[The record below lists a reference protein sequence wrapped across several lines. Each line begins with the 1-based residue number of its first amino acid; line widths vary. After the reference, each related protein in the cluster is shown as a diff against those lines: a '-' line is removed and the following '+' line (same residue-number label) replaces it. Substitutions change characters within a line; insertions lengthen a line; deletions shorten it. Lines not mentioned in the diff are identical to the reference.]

1 MANEYRFPSMMFGA
15 NPQKVRQ
22 PSFGSFNMGGQ
33 DFGARPL
40 PMPAMPPMAQ
50 QPQEDQYASMM
61 ERIFNQ
67 PNPSITAYKQHLNTM
82 PNREDYKPNI
92 GNRVLTGLVGAAEGI
107 QRGAGAGV
115 AAGQAFMDRPY
126 NEALMDYQNKGNR
139 LGQLAELEDKDVR
152 SKMTFAASMMEEKR
166 KNRDLDIKVERY
178 AAQNGLNKA
187 QTDKIMQEL
196 KTGRIELKQNDKT
209 GEMMRINLDTGEQ
222 TSMGQYAQTP
232 EEKARTEV
240 DKHRQTSGIDLG
252 NKKNLFDFELPK
264 TEASQIKV
272 HEANRMSDAANPISN
287 TTGFN
292 SLAPSQGDI
301 AHNSAIGKVI
311 MKNPNW
317 YKFADP
323 NPANAKEVAAAA
335 AADRKGYEEFLAAVD
350 QVEAEIISK
359 NQKTPVTATARP
371 RPNVGTIAPIT
382 APAAPQVNFGSNKFT
397 MGAPPVNSFSLPGT
411 NRPVPPPAQ
420 MPMPMPP
427 PATTP
432 APITKSAP
440 PVAPVRPIAPP
451 KPPASSGTTPLGSPV
466 NDPRTARAIEELRK
480 DGQPITPAMIE
491 WMLKQPDFQE

>member
-1 MANEYRFPSMMFGA
+1 
-15 NPQKVRQ
+15 
-22 PSFGSFNMGGQ
+22 
-33 DFGARPL
+33 
-40 PMPAMPPMAQ
+40 
-50 QPQEDQYASMM
+50 
-61 ERIFNQ
+61 
-67 PNPSITAYKQHLNTM
+67 
-82 PNREDYKPNI
+82 
-92 GNRVLTGLVGAAEGI
+92 
-107 QRGAGAGV
+107 
-115 AAGQAFMDRPY
+115 
-126 NEALMDYQNKGNR
+126 
-139 LGQLAELEDKDVR
+139 
-152 SKMTFAASMMEEKR
+152 
-166 KNRDLDIKVERY
+166 
-178 AAQNGLNKA
+178 
-187 QTDKIMQEL
+187 
-196 KTGRIELKQNDKT
+196 
-209 GEMMRINLDTGEQ
+209 
-222 TSMGQYAQTP
+222 MGQYAQTP

-311 MKNPNW
+311 MRNPDW
-317 YKFADP
+317 YKFAGGQGKEEDNARAAKADP
-323 NPANAKEVAAAA
+323 AGYKAFTDEV
-335 AADRKGYEEFLAAVD
+335 DKI
-350 QVEAEIISK
+350 EAEIISK

-432 APITKSAP
+432 APIARTAP

-480 DGQPITPAMIE
+480 DGQPITPQMIE

>member
-33 DFGARPL
+33 DFGARPI

-50 QPQEDQYASMM
+50 PPQEDQYASMM

-82 PNREDYKPNI
+82 PNREDYRPNV
-92 GNRVLTGLVGAAEGI
+92 GNRFLTGLVGAAEGI

-115 AAGQAFMDRPY
+115 AAGQSFMDRPY

-232 EEKARTEV
+232 EEKTKMEV
-240 DKHRQTSGIDLG
+240 GKYGQTAGIDLS

-292 SLAPSQGDI
+292 SIAPSQEDI
-301 AHNSAIGKVI
+301 AHRTATLQSVQQHPEW
-311 MKNPNW
+311 MKFVTENVKDN
-317 YKFADP
+317 AD
-323 NPANAKEVAAAA
+323 AAAA
-335 AADRKGYEEFLAAVD
+335 NKSEYEAFLAEIAKNKQRIYD
-350 QVEAEIISK
+350 QSRK
-359 NQKTPVTATARP
+359 SPVTATA

-432 APITKSAP
+432 APITKPAP